1 MKVSTM
7 FNSVMFIAML
17 LFNGIASAY
26 SPEMNDQACKK
37 PKFRE
42 FSLPE
47 YKDPGFLEVP
57 PGSEFSFTLSVW
69 ANKETIKLT
78 AKKQPIPFT
87 VETTSTYH
95 RVKAKIPA
103 SLTGQFVRI
112 NASVKA
118 VLGCDDQF
126 GWLVKVADK
135 PVDQVT
141 EKPDEKATE
150 KEAEKPVEKVT
161 EPEAEKPADK
171 AIEKPAQDVIEKK

>member
-7 FNSVMFIAML
+7 FNSVMFIAIL
-17 LFNGIASAY
+17 LFNGMALAY
-26 SPEMNDQACKK
+26 SPEMSEEACKK

-47 YKDPGFLEVP
+47 YKAPDFLQVP
-57 PGSEFSFTLSVW
+57 PESAFSFTLSVW
-69 ANKETIKLT
+69 ANKETIKLA

-87 VETTSTYH
+87 VESTSTYH
-95 RVKAKIPA
+95 RVKAKLPA
-103 SLTGQFVRI
+103 GLTGQFVRI
-112 NASVKA
+112 DASVKA

-126 GWLVKVADK
+126 GWLVKIAEK
-135 PVDQVT
+135 PV
-141 EKPDEKATE
+141 EKAIE